1 MHPKVRN
8 RVLKHDLLH
17 NKHYIVEGGGVG
29 DTMEIRKRI
38 TDRNGDPI
46 QTSLNGVTGVA
57 SYK

>member
-8 RVLKHDLLH
+8 RVLKHDLLL